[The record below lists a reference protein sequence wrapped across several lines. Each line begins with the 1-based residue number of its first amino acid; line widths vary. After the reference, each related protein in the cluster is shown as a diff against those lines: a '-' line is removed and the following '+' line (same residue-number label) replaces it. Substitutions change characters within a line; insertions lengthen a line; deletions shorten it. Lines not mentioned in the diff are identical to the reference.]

1 MFFDFDFIIFDDT
14 YDLMNL
20 DNDLMNLDH
29 HLKKLTNEEL
39 YQKFKPHLRNNSTEQ
54 TLINKLK
61 SRLLEIDALL
71 SSTFECL
78 PELILEKKK
87 IETLITDLK
96 NKKQES
102 KKCRRLRFK

>member
-14 YDLMNL
+14 Y
-20 DNDLMNLDH
+20 DLMNLDH